1 MISQKKK
8 YEVIIQAGGVG
19 SRLRHFTWNKPK
31 CLVSYDGK
39 PVLYHLFDVLE
50 GSNFHI
56 IADYQIN
63 KIKKYFLISP
73 PKNKYKIYRTKDKG
87 TCAGIKNVLKNIE
100 TNREIIIIWS
110 DLIIRNIPPL
120 KKSPTIFTTS
130 SFMCR
135 WSIQNKKI
143 QEKPSFKKGIPG
155 IFYFK
160 NKKNFKKFHSRVNL
174 LNGTQKILKLFMS

>member
-1 MISQKKK
+1 MILGKKK

-31 CLVSYDGK
+31 CLVSYNGK
-39 PVLYHLFDVLE
+39 PVLYHLFE
-50 GSNFHI
+50 AFRGSNFHI

-73 PKNKYKIYRTKDKG
+73 PKDNYKIYRTKDNG
-87 TCAGIKNVLKNIE
+87 TCAGIRNVVSTIE
-100 TNREIIIIWS
+100 KDKKIIIIWS
-110 DLIIRNIPPL
+110 DLIIGDIPSL

-135 WSIQNKKI
+135 WSIKNNKI
-143 QEKPSFKKGIPG
+143 QEKPSLKNGIPG

-160 NKKNFKKFHSRVNL
+160 NKKK
-174 LNGTQKILKLFMS
+174 T